1 MIESYKWDWIGNLCR
16 HWFLEHRFA
25 VPITAFFNCLPSS
38 SSSSSASSSPSS
50 SPSAGLPSTGAIES
64 KQPRLRSK
72 TAKELQIIKKNIKD
86 LSVNERWLP
95 IKCLKADCTID
106 KLANVALTWN
116 YCQLIQLHYNYIMTE
131 RSQVTILKSIQIP
144 FTKSFTFPSLLCL
157 KMPCWGWRLW
167 DSVREMAGVWVYKE
181 VRQLSEERSKQM
193 LTLFQERETPFM

>member
-116 YCQLIQLHYNYIMTE
+116 YCQLIQLHYNYITTE
-131 RSQVTILKSIQIP
+131 RWQDANYLEINSNTIHKKFYL
-144 FTKSFTFPSLLCL
+144 SFIALFKDALLGLTVVGFCEGNGRGVSL
-157 KMPCWGWRLW
+157 
-167 DSVREMAGVWVYKE
+167 
-181 VRQLSEERSKQM
+181 
-193 LTLFQERETPFM
+193 